1 MRRIIFCLILIID
14 LGIINGQTD
23 SFSVDCGPDTFFCFG
38 LYSDTTF
45 HIGTKVTIKNG
56 IPPYKYSWTINKYF
70 YIMQYLYAK
79 DFLSDTTKKNPS
91 LLHYIK
97 GAWFYLQVTDT
108 TGHVATDSVY
118 VRSSRFVINLLSINY
133 KIEEGDSLLIGFKG
147 CGGGIPPLKYYWTP
161 SEFVLDSAEV
171 QTWFKP
177 NKTTNFYQYAIDSV
191 GCRSHDMELIT
202 VFVNPVSINSIGKNK
217 ISLRQNGMDMVFE
230 NTLQK
235 VADFSLYTLEG
246 KLIFSQKTRSS
257 KITIP
262 EILLINQ
269 IYLGV
274 LKIGGE
280 EYTVKVVH

>member
-1 MRRIIFCLILIID
+1 LILIID

-38 LYSDTTF
+38 LYKDTTF

-56 IPPYKYSWTINKYF
+56 IPPYKYTWKCDKYF
-70 YIMQYLYAK
+70 YIILYLYAS
-79 DFLSDTTKKNPS
+79 DFLSDTTNINPY
-91 LLHYIK
+91 LIK
-97 GAWFYLQVTDT
+97 SGNSPVKFYLQVTDSAE
-108 TGHVATDSVY
+108 HIATDSIL
-118 VRSSRFVINLLSINY
+118 VRNSRFVYTLLHTFFEIQ
-133 KIEEGDSLLIGFKG
+133 EGESLLMGYEG

-177 NKTTNFYQYAIDSV
+177 NRTTNFYQYAIDSV
-191 GCRSHDMELIT
+191 GCRSHDMELFT
-202 VFVNPVSINSIGKNK
+202 VIVNPVSINSISKNK
-217 ISLRQNGMDMVFE
+217 ISLRQNGMNLVFD

-246 KLIFSQKTRSS
+246 KLNYSQKTRSS

-262 EILLINQ
+262 DILPINQ

-280 EYTVKVVH
+280 EYKVKVVH